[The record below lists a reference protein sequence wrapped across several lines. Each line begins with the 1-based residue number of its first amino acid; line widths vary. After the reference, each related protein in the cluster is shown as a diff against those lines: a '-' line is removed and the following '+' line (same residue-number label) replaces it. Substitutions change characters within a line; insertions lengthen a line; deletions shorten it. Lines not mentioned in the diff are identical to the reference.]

1 MGRSGGRTQDAQF
14 RRPRPAR
21 QSIPDCAE
29 PKRTGKHRPA
39 EERTMEE
46 RMERQ
51 ARNSFNDANSCGG
64 SFFLQVGIF
73 TDWFSDGLLSLWVI
87 FPQLNSDPRNREPS
101 RQTYQSGKPNYLCDL
116 IVTSPVPEGHR
127 TIHPAIISVPILSHC
142 STTYAPQSMSHVCPF
157 YNLGVTVSV
166 LKATLVPYA
175 SQFRPHWNRFF
186 VLPPLISWQ
195 FLSFSG

>member
-73 TDWFSDGLLSLWVI
+73 TD
-87 FPQLNSDPRNREPS
+87 
-101 RQTYQSGKPNYLCDL
+101 
-116 IVTSPVPEGHR
+116 
-127 TIHPAIISVPILSHC
+127 
-142 STTYAPQSMSHVCPF
+142 
-157 YNLGVTVSV
+157 
-166 LKATLVPYA
+166 
-175 SQFRPHWNRFF
+175 
-186 VLPPLISWQ
+186 
-195 FLSFSG
+195 